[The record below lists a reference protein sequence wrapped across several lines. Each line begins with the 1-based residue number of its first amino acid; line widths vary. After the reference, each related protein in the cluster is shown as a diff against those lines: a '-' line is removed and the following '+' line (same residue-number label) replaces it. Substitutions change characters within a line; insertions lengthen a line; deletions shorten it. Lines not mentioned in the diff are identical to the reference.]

1 MPLLTRRPDLSTTPS
16 RQDQLPYLSTY
27 FFSFLVSC
35 STVFSIDAHAL
46 AARRRRCLAR
56 TTLSLSTCSQV
67 SKDLS
72 SPFQPRLLAAGRATT
87 ALWDTKRPDIRR
99 AVGHLGTSRP
109 IYEAVAVPGV
119 LMGPILDCSAGR
131 RRSCARRTALLY
143 VLCLALDNLTKCGSP
158 VHAGWSRGD
167 SNP

>member
-1 MPLLTRRPDLSTTPS
+1 VPLLTRRPDLSTTPS

-67 SKDLS
+67 SKTCRR
-72 SPFQPRLLAAGRATT
+72 PFSRASWRLDERRQPSGTQKGPTSAGPLGT
-87 ALWDTKRPDIRR
+87 I
-99 AVGHLGTSRP
+99 GTSRP

-143 VLCLALDNLTKCGSP
+143 VLCLALDNLTKCRSP

-167 SNP
+167 